1 MTEHRRI
8 LVVAQTGELASTLVS
23 WLSDSGN
30 DFVLANSYAGA
41 KLHLTSHPDVL
52 ITELKLG
59 EYNGLHLALRGQAA
73 GIPTIILGP
82 ENEGF
87 EGEAVRLGAMYLS
100 ADGLDSSEL
109 TFLIEKAVFEHSE
122 PSIVEG
128 HTASVFGQQLRL
140 H

>member
-59 EYNGLHLALRGQAA
+59 DTTVCTWRSAA
-73 GIPTIILGP
+73 RPQVFRP
-82 ENEGF
+82 SF
-87 EGEAVRLGAMYLS
+87 S
-100 ADGLDSSEL
+100 ARKTRVS
-109 TFLIEKAVFEHSE
+109 KARPCGSARCTC
-122 PSIVEG
+122 PR
-128 HTASVFGQQLRL
+128 TASIRASSPS
-140 H
+140 